1 VLIRGIRRPRYP
13 KVTISPQ
20 PDFVTCGPTCLH
32 AVYGYF
38 GDEVPLKELIQDIKP
53 LETGGTLAVSLACH
67 ALRRGYDA
75 TIYTYNLLI
84 FDPSWFDPGTKVN
97 LATKLRAQA
106 KAKNDRKIQQSTRLY
121 LEFLN
126 RGGTM
131 KYEDLRPS
139 LIRRYL
145 KQRTPIL
152 TGLSA
157 TYLYDSPREHEDG
170 YDDIRGNPVGHFVV
184 LSRYDKRKRE
194 VWVADPFYE
203 NPRFRQSYYKVPI
216 DRLIAAILLG
226 IVTYDANLLVLTP
239 KKKGS

>member
-1 VLIRGIRRPRYP
+1 MLIRGIRRTRPR
-13 KVTISPQ
+13 KVMISPQ
-20 PDFVTCGPTCLH
+20 PDLMTCGPTCLH

-38 GDEVPLKELIQDIKP
+38 GDDVPLKELIDEVKP
-53 LETGGTLAVSLACH
+53 LETGGTLAVSLGCH
-67 ALRRGYDA
+67 ALKRGYDA

-84 FDPSWFDPGTKVN
+84 FDPSWFEPGAKVD
-97 LATKLRAQA
+97 LAAKLRAQA
-106 KAKNDRKIQQSTRLY
+106 KAKNDRRVQQATRHY

-157 TYLYDSPREHEDG
+157 TYLYDSPREHEDD
-170 YDDIRGNPVGHFVV
+170 YDDIRGVPMGHFVV
-184 LSRYDKRKRE
+184 LSRYDKRRRE
-194 VWVADPFYE
+194 VWVADPYLE
-203 NPRFRQSYYKVPI
+203 NPRFGQSYYKVPL

-239 KKKGS
+239 KKRG

>member
-1 VLIRGIRRPRYP
+1 M
-13 KVTISPQ
+13 ISPQ
-20 PDFVTCGPTCLH
+20 PDLETCGPTCLH

-38 GDEVPLKELIQDIKP
+38 GDDVPLKELIREIKP

-67 ALRRGYDA
+67 ALKRGYDA

-84 FDPSWFDPGTKVN
+84 FDPSWFTPGANVD
-97 LATKLRAQA
+97 LAAKLRAQV
-106 KAKNDRKIQQSTRLY
+106 KAKNDRKIQQGTRLY

-145 KQRTPIL
+145 KQRIPIL

-157 TYLYDSPREHEDG
+157 TYLYDSPREQGDA
-170 YDDIRGNPVGHFVV
+170 YDDIGGVPMGHFVI
-184 LSRYDKRKRE
+184 LSRYDKRRRE
-194 VWVADPFYE
+194 VWVADPFLE
-203 NPRFRQSYYKVPI
+203 NPRFGQSYYKVPL